1 MKKLIFILVLIPGF
15 LLAQDDLLEEL
26 DKQTKTTDYA
36 FATFKG
42 TRLGN
47 GHTVETKGK
56 NTLEFI
62 FQHRFGAI
70 SGGAY
75 EMYGLD
81 QAYVRLALD
90 YGVTN
95 NLSVSIG
102 RNSFDKTMD
111 GFVKY
116 KVLRQSKGERNF
128 PVTVT
133 ALASAAY
140 KFSPKTN
147 EQISPDFK
155 NIDRLSYT
163 AQLLIARKF
172 TPKFSFQIMPT
183 FVHKNSI
190 NFDDETAE
198 HDQFALGFGGR
209 FKVSRSI
216 ALTGEYYANF
226 NRGKYIYESVPGTVP
241 GTFVDV
247 YRSYQNS
254 LCLGIDIETGGH
266 VFQLLLTNAIGLN
279 ERAFITE
286 TRDDFFAGDIHLGFN
301 VTRTFQLKK
310 KQ

>member
-1 MKKLIFILVLIPGF
+1 MHKLIFTLVLIPGF
-15 LLAQDDLLEEL
+15 LFAQDDLLGEL
-26 DKQTKTTDYA
+26 EKQTKTTDYA

-47 GHTVETKGK
+47 GHSVETKGK

-75 EMYGLD
+75 EMFGLD

-90 YGVTN
+90 YGITD

-102 RNSFDKTMD
+102 RNSYDKTMD

-116 KVLRQSKGERNF
+116 KLLRQSKGERNF
-128 PVTVT
+128 PVTIT
-133 ALASAAY
+133 AFASAAY
-140 KFSPKTN
+140 KFSPKKN
-147 EQISPDFK
+147 EDVSPAFK

-163 AQLLIARKF
+163 AQFLIARKF
-172 TPKFSFQIMPT
+172 TPNFSFQIMPT
-183 FVHKNSI
+183 LVHKNSI
-190 NFDDETAE
+190 DFANETAE
-198 HDQFALGFGGR
+198 HNQFALGFGGR
-209 FKVSRSI
+209 LKVSRSI
-216 ALTGEYYANF
+216 ALTGEYYANL
-226 NRGKYIYESVPGTVP
+226 NQGKHVSGFDSNTGDKLFKP
-241 GTFVDV
+241 
-247 YRSYQNS
+247 YQNT

-266 VFQLLLTNAIGLN
+266 VFQLILTNAIGLN
-279 ERAFITE
+279 ERAFVTE

-310 KQ
+310 KR